1 MPMLGLF
8 HFAAWTELY
17 RIGKAVI
24 FLLNW
29 WNISLELPRLREYL
43 SENEASPEKSI
54 SDRC

>member
-24 FLLNW
+24 FLLSW